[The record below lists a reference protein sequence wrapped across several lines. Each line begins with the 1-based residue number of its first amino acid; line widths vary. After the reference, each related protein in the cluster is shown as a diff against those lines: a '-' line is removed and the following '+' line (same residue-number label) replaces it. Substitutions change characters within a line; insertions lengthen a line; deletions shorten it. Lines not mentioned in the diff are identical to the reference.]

1 MQEPKAI
8 DLISWYDHNKRDL
21 PWRSEASPY
30 TIWLSEI
37 MLQQTRVETVID
49 YFTRFVST
57 FPDIFSL
64 ARASEDELLR
74 LWQGLGYYS
83 RARNLHKTAKI
94 IAGQRQGEFPETV
107 DELKKL
113 PGIGDYTAAAIASMA
128 FNKPEPAIDGNLLR
142 IFSRLEYFTDKVLTA
157 RAKKEAYQFFKRIMA
172 KERPGDFNQALMDLG
187 SMICLPKGDIHCSRC
202 PWQKSCK
209 AHSYGKEIELPKR
222 GEKKRRKLVEKTI
235 LLLFDSRQLVLQK
248 RPSDGLLA
256 GLYEF
261 PHLEGRLTKKELE
274 GRLGKAGL
282 KAEVKKLPKQRHL
295 FSHLEWQMQAFA
307 ISFSRLP
314 EDILKSLQVIISCEK
329 QDPALVSEAFVTTFS
344 EMEEV
349 YSIPSAFRFFEDY
362 LLT

>member
-1 MQEPKAI
+1 MAK
-8 DLISWYDHNKRDL
+8 DLISWYDHNKRAL

-49 YFTRFVST
+49 YFTRFVLA
-57 FPDIFSL
+57 FPDVFSL
-64 ARASEDELLR
+64 ARASEDELMR

-94 IAGQRQGEFPETV
+94 IAGQGQGKFPETV

-113 PGIGDYTAAAIASMA
+113 PGVGDYTAAAIASMA

-142 IFSRLEYFTDKVLTA
+142 IFSRLEFFTGNVLTTK
-157 RAKKEAYQFFKRIMA
+157 AKREAYQFFKRIIP

-187 SMICLPKGDIHCSRC
+187 SIICLPKGDIHCSRC

-209 AHSYGKEIELPKR
+209 AYSSGKETELPNR
-222 GEKKRRKLVEKTI
+222 GEKKRKKLVEKTI
-235 LLLFDSRQLVLQK
+235 LLLYDSKQLVLQK
-248 RPSDGLLA
+248 RPSEGLLA

-261 PHLEGRLTKKELE
+261 PHLAGRLTKKELE
-274 GRLGKAGL
+274 NRMKKAGL
-282 KAEVKKLPKQRHL
+282 RAEEVKKLPKQRHL

-307 ISFSRLP
+307 ISFCRLP
-314 EDILKSLQVIISCEK
+314 EDILKSLQFVTFPEQKDSPFISE
-329 QDPALVSEAFVTTFS
+329 PFITTFS
-344 EMEEV
+344 EMEEA
-349 YSIPSAFRFFEDY
+349 YSIPSALRFFEDY
-362 LLT
+362 LLAK